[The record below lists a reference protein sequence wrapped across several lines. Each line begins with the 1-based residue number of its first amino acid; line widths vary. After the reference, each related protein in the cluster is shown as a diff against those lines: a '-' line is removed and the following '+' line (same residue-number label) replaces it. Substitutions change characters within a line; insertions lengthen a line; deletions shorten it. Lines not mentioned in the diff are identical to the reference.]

1 MYFLRNKQLSFVF
14 MLYSQKKFIFNSPG
28 SVIVSRIKDITRLF
42 VCITLWAVLSQMKC
56 LWWFQLNYPNHFA
69 VYYLNSLRIIVET
82 DLSATRGIGGWVDVV
97 KQFTGDHSYLCGH
110 PLAALPCDAFTVNL
124 LVTNLLKF
132 YFNNRELLRYLAPLV
147 GCVAFCGRV
156 TQATGIYIY
165 NLQLSW
171 GKR

>member
-1 MYFLRNKQLSFVF
+1 MAATCCFTGRLAGPLRLPHSHRSVDTSNRRVNHVLFIICMYFLRNKQLSFVF

-28 SVIVSRIKDITRLF
+28 SVIVGRIKDITRLF

-69 VYYLNSLRIIVET
+69 VYYLNSLRIIET

-132 YFNNRELLRYLAPLV
+132 
-147 GCVAFCGRV
+147 
-156 TQATGIYIY
+156 
-165 NLQLSW
+165 
-171 GKR
+171 